1 MKLVN
6 KSITF
11 LCFVLLLAVSGCM
24 TPEEIRQQ
32 AQKVQ
37 NERISKCN
45 SYGFRQGTQAFGNC
59 MIQLENQAQ
68 LEDRCNSVY
77 LAAFSTADPARG
89 FGYAGGVATQAKND
103 CLAGRAPQQ
112 KRSVTCRQVGSDT
125 KCSED

>member
-11 LCFVLLLAVSGCM
+11 LCLVLLLAVSGCM

-59 MIQLENQAQ
+59 MMQLENQAQ
-68 LEDRCNSVY
+68 LEDRCGSVY
-77 LAAFSTADPARG
+77 LAAFSTAEPSRG
-89 FGYAGGVATQAKND
+89 FGYASGIAAQAKND